1 MCYTFNLSYLLV
13 TSSKYSAISLW
24 PRALATYSGKSGLP
38 LYESNA
44 ILPAGRSKISR
55 INQTAFTLAA
65 A

>member
-1 MCYTFNLSYLLV
+1 MCYTFSLSYLSV

-24 PRALATYSGKSGLP
+24 SCALATFSGKGVLP